1 MSDCNRLFND
11 RRRIMLRDHAS
22 DRPSCSNQV
31 VLEEVVRN
39 KLSRYCRDESGATAI
54 EYALIAG
61 SIGLVIITAAQLIGV
76 SLVDVFTNVS
86 NGFPA

>member
-22 DRPSCSNQV
+22 DRPGCSNQV
-31 VLEEVVRN
+31 VLEEDVRN
-39 KLSRYCRDESGATAI
+39 KLSQYRRDESGATAI

-61 SIGLVIITAAQLIGV
+61 SIGLVIITAAQLIGI
-76 SLVDVFTNVS
+76 SLVNVFTNVS
-86 NGFPA
+86 TGFPA

>member
-11 RRRIMLRDHAS
+11 RRRIVLRDHAS

-31 VLEEVVRN
+31 VLEEDVRN

-61 SIGLVIITAAQLIGV
+61 SIGLVIITAAQLIGI
-76 SLVDVFTNVS
+76 SLVNVFTNVS
-86 NGFPA
+86 AGFPA